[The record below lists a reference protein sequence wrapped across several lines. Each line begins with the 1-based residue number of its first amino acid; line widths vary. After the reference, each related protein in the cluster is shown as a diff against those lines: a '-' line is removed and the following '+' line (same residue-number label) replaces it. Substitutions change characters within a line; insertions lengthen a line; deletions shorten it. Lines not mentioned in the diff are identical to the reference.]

1 MKYNGKELI
10 EMSLQTWDGNP
21 REMLAWNCVND
32 TPVKTLIVEWY
43 KNEHGHY
50 IWRDDVCKYWNNC
63 ADIPNE
69 DPVENKTE
77 IIEKLKE
84 ENADLKSRIKELCV
98 ERGKMANAVSGA
110 VWKELMDRVE
120 DIAGPDRIGL
130 NEISDIVLNK
140 ILQYKPEKKFR
151 RMTYKELDDW
161 LKQGKGVIRIANH
174 VRNEISYDCEDRNH
188 EVSGYYK
195 ICGYDED
202 TWHEPMVEE

>member
-10 EMSLQTWDGNP
+10 EMTPGNWDGKS
-21 REMLAWNCVND
+21 RRMVAWND
-32 TPVKTLIVEWY
+32 DDKTWSALICGYNPLSKSW
-43 KNEHGHY
+43 
-50 IWRDDVCKYWNNC
+50 IC
-63 ADIPNE
+63 ADSSISFSHCAEIPNE

-120 DIAGPDRIGL
+120 DIAEPDRIGL

-140 ILQYKPEKKFR
+140 ILQYKAENKFR

-202 TWHEPMVEE
+202 TWHEPMIEE